1 MNTPNYE
8 AIARGGVEAL
18 RRGDAKAARAAFEQ
32 VTAAGRAS
40 HQLRLFLAQACEIE
54 GDGPAMEAAL
64 VPVLEAEPRNL
75 YALLMNGEYRQ
86 RIGDDRAAASW
97 FGMAISSAQG
107 MQGLSPDL
115 PPRLKRAEEAV
126 LRMQQKFRDHLQAQL
141 DQAGILTA
149 GPRFDEAMAIL
160 RGEAQAQLQQPTSF
174 YYPRLPNIPFY
185 DPADFDWV
193 PGLEAETDAIR
204 SEVEAVLAADRDV
217 APYVRANSD
226 RPTREHA
233 LLNDPSWSAYYLWQD
248 GAVVEDH
255 AAACPRTVA
264 TLRGL
269 DMPAITGRSPSVL
282 FSVLKPGT
290 HIPPHWGMFNT
301 RLICHLP
308 LIVPPN
314 CRLRVGN
321 ETRTVEAGKMMIF
334 DDSIEHEAWN
344 DSGETRVILLFEIW
358 KPELDAAERKALT
371 AMFEAIGSY

>member
-18 RRGDAKAARAAFEQ
+18 RRGDAKAARDAFER

-40 HQLRLFLAQACEIE
+40 HQLWLFLAQACEQL
-54 GDGPAMEAAL
+54 GDGRAMEAAL
-64 VPVLEAEPRNL
+64 APVLEKEPRNL
-75 YALLMNGEYRQ
+75 YALLMNGEHQQ

-97 FGMAISSAQG
+97 FGMALSSAQG

-115 PPRLKRAEEAV
+115 PPRLERAERSV
-126 LRMQQKFRDHLQAQL
+126 LQIQQKFKDHLHGHLAK
-141 DQAGILTA
+141 AGISGV
-149 GPRFDEAMAIL
+149 GPRFDEALAIL
-160 RGEAQAQLQQPTSF
+160 KGDAQAQLQQPTSF

-185 DPADFDWV
+185 DPAGFDWV
-193 PGLEAETDAIR
+193 PVLEAQWQAIR
-204 SEVEAVLAADRDV
+204 AEAEAVIAADQDL
-217 APYVRANSD
+217 APYVQANRD

-233 LLNDPSWSAYYLWQD
+233 LLNDPSWSAYYLWKD
-248 GAVVEDH
+248 GAIVEDH
-255 AAACPRTVA
+255 AAACPETVA
-264 TLRGL
+264 ALQSL
-269 DMPAITGRSPSVL
+269 PMPQIESRSPSVL

-358 KPELDAAERKALT
+358 KPELDEGERKALT
-371 AMFEAIGSY
+371 AMFGAIGSY